1 MRQFAY
7 YMPINFW
14 QGEAM
19 KIKKK
24 LNKTFVD
31 GLTYPEKG
39 QVFYWDSDL
48 QGFGIYVGIKS
59 KTWFV
64 EKRIDNK
71 TKRVALGKYPVLTAE
86 QARAKAM
93 EQLGKMSVGID
104 PVKEKREKKIKA
116 VTLGEV
122 FTAFLDSRQLKPK
135 TVKDYT
141 GVMNNIYP
149 DWQKLPITD
158 ISRDAVERR
167 HKKIGSERGEAY
179 ANLGARTLRSVL
191 NYASAK
197 YETGKGLSILPENPV
212 KRISQTRSWY
222 KVERRTGH
230 LKPHQLHAWFDAVL
244 GIDNDT
250 IKDYLV
256 FVLLTGTRKDESA
269 KLQWLDVDLTDNS
282 YILRDP
288 KNHRPIQ
295 LPLSDYLAAML
306 RNRKANSTGAF
317 VFPGE
322 GARGY
327 LVEPKRQLAKIIE
340 KTGMPFAM
348 HDLRRT
354 FVTIAESLD
363 ISSFAVKALVN
374 HKSGDDVTS
383 GYIQLNVERL
393 RQPMQTITDFML
405 KSAGLKQSADVVPLK
420 QARG

>member
-1 MRQFAY
+1 
-7 YMPINFW
+7 
-14 QGEAM
+14 M

-31 GLTYPEKG
+31 GLPYSEKG

-48 QGFGIYVGIKS
+48 QGFGLYVGMRS

-71 TKRVALGKYPVLTAE
+71 TKRVAIGKYPAWTAE
-86 QARAKAM
+86 QARSEAM
-93 EQLGKMSVGID
+93 KHINKMSEGID
-104 PVKEKREKKIKA
+104 PVKAKREKKIKT

-122 FTAFLDSRQLKPK
+122 FKAFLDVRQLKPK
-135 TVKDYT
+135 TVSDYT

-158 ISRDAVERR
+158 ITRDAVERR
-167 HKKIGSERGEAY
+167 HKKIGIERGEAY

-222 KVERRTGH
+222 KVDRRTGH
-230 LKPHQLHAWFDAVL
+230 LKAHHLQAWFDAVL
-244 GIDNDT
+244 NIDNPT
-250 IKDYLV
+250 IRDYLI
-256 FVLLTGTRKDESA
+256 FVMLTGCRKDESA
-269 KLQWLDVDLTDNS
+269 KLQWCDIDLKDNS

-288 KNHRPIQ
+288 KNSRPMQ
-295 LPLSDYLAAML
+295 LPLSDYLVKML
-306 RNRKANSTGAF
+306 TARKLSSNNDF

-322 GARGY
+322 GVRGY

-340 KTGMPFAM
+340 KTDVPFTM

-374 HKSGDDVTS
+374 HKAGDDVTS
-383 GYIQLNVERL
+383 GYIQLSVERL
-393 RQPMQTITDFML
+393 RKPMQTITDFIL
-405 KSAGLKQSADVVPLK
+405 KSAEIKTSAVIELTAVASLL
-420 QARG
+420 